1 MKTLF
6 RSTLLLSLLLLL
18 VVGCSKQEE
27 EPAKKPSPHGNITK
41 QEAKIVVP
49 ESVAGHWKAVKIAVQ
64 DKEKSSEDIYTVD
77 IGYSFKLGDSDLRLK
92 VTNFLPHFVM
102 DGMTLTSLSNDPKN
116 PAAQIVITEK
126 GKQVFKGWLFSLY
139 PNTHA
144 FQHPRY
150 GFSLVGYVPANGEK
164 GKKG

>member
-1 MKTLF
+1 VKILF
-6 RSTLLLSLLLLL
+6 RSTLFLSFFLVLLA
-18 VVGCSKQEE
+18 GCSKQEE
-27 EPAKKPSPHGNITK
+27 ESATKTPAKSPAETK
-41 QEAKIVVP
+41 AEAKVVVP

-64 DKEKSSEDIYTVD
+64 DKEKNSEDVYTVD
-77 IGYSFKLGDSDLRLK
+77 IGYAFKLGDSDLRLQ

-102 DGMTLTSLSNDPKN
+102 DGMTLTSLSNDTKN
-116 PAAQIVITEK
+116 PAAQIVITDK
-126 GKQVFKGWLFSLY
+126 GEQVFKGWLFSLY

-150 GFSLVGYVPANGEK
+150 GFSLVGYLPQN